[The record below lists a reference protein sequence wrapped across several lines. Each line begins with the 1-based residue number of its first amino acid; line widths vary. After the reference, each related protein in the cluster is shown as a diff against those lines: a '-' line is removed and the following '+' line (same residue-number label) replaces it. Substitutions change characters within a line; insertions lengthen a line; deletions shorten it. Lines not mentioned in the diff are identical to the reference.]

1 VSPARRS
8 IKHRGWPRGLIER
21 AGRPGYYTF
30 KHPDGREFALG
41 YIPLA
46 EAKAQANAANLHIA
60 ELKPSLVERLTGAS
74 NTVAQLIG
82 RMDVPANTFTAK
94 TARSLDRKIVQHFGA
109 TAVVLVSTADCARV
123 IESEADSGKARSAQ
137 ALRSRLSAVFARAV
151 QLGWIDHNPVPATRN
166 PKVTVK
172 RGRLT
177 LDTFRQIH
185 AVADQVAEWLPHAM
199 MLALITGA
207 DRSTI
212 VGMQRS
218 DHASGHLT
226 MTRSKTGAR
235 IAIPV
240 ALRMDCVG
248 VSLADLLAHKTG
260 VVSKYLL
267 HHVDPWGN
275 APAGSKIHPDRIS
288 HAFTEARKLAGL
300 PDEKA
305 PTFHE
310 VRSLASRLYRD
321 QGNVDVQALLGHA
334 RAEMTQMY
342 QDPRG
347 VEAIRV
353 RITR

>member
-1 VSPARRS
+1 MSPARRS
-8 IKHRGWPRGLIER
+8 IKRRDWPRGLQER
-21 AGRPGYYTF
+21 RPGYYTW
-30 KHPDGREFALG
+30 KHPDGREIAIG
-41 YIPLA
+41 RVPLA
-46 EAKAQANAANLHIA
+46 VAKSEAIAANQHIA
-60 ELKPSLVERLTGAS
+60 DTKPTLVERLTGAS

-82 RMDVPANTFTAK
+82 RMDVPANKFTAK
-94 TARSLDRKIVQHFGA
+94 TARSLDGKILRSLGSRPVS
-109 TAVVLVSTADCARV
+109 LVSTVDCAGL
-123 IESEADSGKARSAQ
+123 IEAEADAGKARGAQ
-137 ALRSRLSAVFARAV
+137 ALRSRLSAIFARAV
-151 QLGWIDHNPVPATRN
+151 QLGWVDHNPVPATRN

-218 DHASGHLT
+218 DHASGYLT
-226 MTRSKTGAR
+226 ITRSKTGAR

-347 VEAIRV
+347 VEAIKV
-353 RITR
+353 RIG

>member
-1 VSPARRS
+1 MSPARRS
-8 IKHRGWPRGLIER
+8 IKHRGWPRGLTER

-60 ELKPSLVERLTGAS
+60 DTKPTLVERLTGAS

-82 RMDVPANTFTAK
+82 RMDVPANKYTAK
-94 TARSLDRKIVQHFGA
+94 TVRSLDGKILRSFG
-109 TAVVLVSTADCARV
+109 TRAVSLVTTVDCAGL
-123 IESEADSGKARSAQ
+123 IEAEADAGKARGAQ
-137 ALRSRLSAVFARAV
+137 ALRSRLSAIFARAV
-151 QLGWIDHNPVPATRN
+151 QLGWVDHNPVPATRN

-218 DHASGHLT
+218 DIGGGCLT
-226 MTRSKTGAR
+226 ITRSKTGAR

-310 VRSLASRLYRD
+310 LRSLSKRLYEE
-321 QGNVDVQALLGHA
+321 QGGVDTKALLGHSTERMA
-334 RAEMTQMY
+334 SMY
-342 QDPRG
+342 ADPRG
-347 VEAIRV
+347 VEAIKV
-353 RITR
+353 RIG

>member
-1 VSPARRS
+1 MSPARRS
-8 IKHRGWPRGLIER
+8 IKRREWPRGLQER
-21 AGRPGYYTF
+21 RPGYYTW
-30 KHPDGREFALG
+30 KHPDGRELVIG
-41 YIPLA
+41 RVPLA
-46 EAKAQANAANLHIA
+46 VAKSEAIAANQHIA
-60 ELKPSLVERLTGAS
+60 DTKPTLVEKLTGAS

-82 RMDVPANTFTAK
+82 RMDVPANKYTAK
-94 TARSLDRKIVQHFGA
+94 TVRSLDRKIVQHFGA
-109 TAVVLVSTADCARV
+109 TAVALVATIDCARV
-123 IESEADSGKARSAQ
+123 VEAEAATGKARSAQ
-137 ALRSRLSAVFARAV
+137 ALRSRLSAVFARGV
-151 QLGWIDHNPVPATRN
+151 QLGWVDHNPVPATRN

-218 DHASGHLT
+218 DIGGGCLT
-226 MTRSKTGAR
+226 ITRSKTGAR

-305 PTFHE
+305 ATFHE

-347 VEAIRV
+347 VEAIKV
-353 RITR
+353 RIG